1 MWYKAIYAV
10 LLIATTG
17 FVWIYQQPLASDIPM
32 HIALAKV
39 YADYLTGAGAAG
51 SVYQPYLAI
60 SSYELS
66 ELLLVPLIILFG
78 IDLAWKIAFSAYGLI
93 FPLTVS
99 FLVGKLNPA
108 SRWARLVGFP
118 ITLGYFFHWGFWPF
132 LAGFAAS
139 LWATGVSLGKSRADR
154 PSFMEIFTRLVTFLC
169 HPIPAFSVGLFD
181 IVRLFRDFLPGSKN
195 PAPSFLRAFAQL
207 TLLWLPS
214 IIIAIVMLGSEL
226 DAGGFR
232 WVNLPSQ
239 IVQLLRPFYLTREW
253 YEFAIP
259 LTFAAVLTYR
269 LIRSVDIR
277 SDQGMVILAG
287 IICLVIGLLI
297 PRGRFIGSW
306 ENGARVILYGFIL
319 IAASWGLIERN
330 SRALILGWVIT
341 GSAINLGVGFRLWST
356 HEPSFAWAMD
366 TLDKNFRGYRIV
378 EEGAWSGAYGIAL
391 GNNLP
396 VWAWCKG
403 IATDAKNV
411 AGIRKTGPAIYRGMT
426 PEQRAE
432 AKTVVLYYHPYRR
445 SPELWEDYPEHPIY
459 FDTGEIYSIQE
470 RLAATT
476 EPKQKEKEANK
487 DLP

>member
-1 MWYKAIYAV
+1 
-10 LLIATTG
+10 
-17 FVWIYQQPLASDIPM
+17 
-32 HIALAKV
+32 
-39 YADYLTGAGAAG
+39 
-51 SVYQPYLAI
+51 
-60 SSYELS
+60 
-66 ELLLVPLIILFG
+66 
-78 IDLAWKIAFSAYGLI
+78 
-93 FPLTVS
+93 
-99 FLVGKLNPA
+99 
-108 SRWARLVGFP
+108 
-118 ITLGYFFHWGFWPF
+118 
-132 LAGFAAS
+132 
-139 LWATGVSLGKSRADR
+139 
-154 PSFMEIFTRLVTFLC
+154 MEIFARLVTFLC

-181 IVRLFRDFLPGSKN
+181 MVRLFRDFLPGSKN
-195 PAPSFLRAFAQL
+195 PAPSFLRAFSQL

-214 IIIAIVMLGSEL
+214 IIIAIIMLGSEL

-269 LIRSVDIR
+269 LIRAVDIR
-277 SDQGMVILAG
+277 SDRGMVILAG
-287 IICLVIGLLI
+287 IVCVVIGLLI

-356 HEPSFAWAMD
+356 HEPSFAWAME

-378 EEGAWSGAYGIAL
+378 EEGSWTGSYGIAL

-403 IATDAKNV
+403 IATDARNA

-445 SPELWEDYPEHPIY
+445 APELWEDYPEHPIY
-459 FDTGEIYSIQE
+459 SVFYVNE
-470 RLAATT
+470 L
-476 EPKQKEKEANK
+476 
-487 DLP
+487 L